1 MMCADPL
8 SDIVQLICTVQVL
21 SHPQFQADPISA
33 ITHHLT
39 ATLPPAPAPETP
51 KPKADP
57 LMRKQQKARKKW
69 EKKLHRGPEQM
80 AEDSA

>member
-1 MMCADPL
+1 MHC
-8 SDIVQLICTVQVL
+8 DIALIPYLVCIVQVL

-39 ATLPPAPAPETP
+39 ANLPPAPEAP

-57 LMRKQQKARKKW
+57 LMRKQQKARRKW
-69 EKKLHRGPEQM
+69 EKKLHAGPEEM

>member
-1 MMCADPL
+1 MHC
-8 SDIVQLICTVQVL
+8 DIALITSPVCIVQVL

-33 ITHHLT
+33 ITHHLS
-39 ATLPPAPAPETP
+39 ANLPPAPEAP

-57 LMRKQQKARKKW
+57 LMRKQQKARRKW
-69 EKKLHRGPEQM
+69 EKKLHTGPEQM